1 MESPFYVTTPIYYVN
16 DEPHIGH
23 AYATVLADVLARYAR
38 LRGIETFFLT
48 GTDEHGQKVER
59 AAAER
64 DISPQQQADEMV
76 LRFQRAW
83 ERLHI
88 SNDDFIRTTEP
99 RHVRV
104 VQSVLQ
110 DLWERDEIYLGAYEG
125 WYCVPDERF
134 WTDKDLVDGNCPDC
148 GRPVERVEEA
158 NYFFRMGKYQDWLI
172 GYIEAHPDLIQPE
185 ARRNEVLGFLRQP
198 LGDLCISRPAARLSW
213 GIPLPFD
220 PAYVTYVW
228 FDALLNYV
236 TAAGYLS
243 DPERFER
250 LWPSVLH
257 LIGKDILT
265 THSVYWTTML
275 RAIGLPQPRAIFA
288 TGWWVYDGAKMSKS
302 LGNVVRPLDMA
313 DVYGVDAFRYFL
325 IRDMVLGRDA
335 EFTVER
341 IQQRYEGDL
350 ANDLGNLLHRLVN
363 MVGRY
368 CEGRI
373 PAPGDPGP
381 EEEALR
387 QRCLSLVDQTCA
399 QVDAMALTDAVGG
412 VMEVVGEIN
421 AYLERTAPWHQARA
435 RDTARVDTILYTA
448 AEALR
453 LCALLLWPVMPERM
467 AELWRRLGWTPPAGT
482 GWAGTRIPIRQPR
495 PYGADATQPVG
506 AGRAGTQIPIRQS
519 RPDGLPAPTQ
529 PPTLTGIYDPPGEG
543 KERPAAQGW
552 GQLEP
557 GAEVVPGPPLFPR
570 EV

>member
-23 AYATVLADVLARYAR
+23 AYTTVLADVLARYAR

-59 AAAER
+59 AAAAR
-64 DISPQQQADEMV
+64 GITPQQQADEMV

-110 DLWERDEIYLGAYEG
+110 TLWERDEIYLGTYEG

-158 NYFFRMGKYQDWLI
+158 NYFFRMSRYQDWLI
-172 GYIEAHPDLIQPE
+172 GYIEGRPDFIQPE

-198 LGDLCISRPAARLSW
+198 LGDLCISRPAARLGW

-243 DPERFER
+243 DPARFER

-341 IQQRYEGDL
+341 VRQRYEVDL
-350 ANDLGNLLHRLVN
+350 ANDLGNLVHRLVN
-363 MVGRY
+363 MAGRY

-373 PAPGDPGP
+373 PAPDEPGP

-387 QRCLSLVDQTCA
+387 ERCRSLVDQTFA
-399 QVDAMALTDAVGG
+399 RVDAMALTDGVGG

-421 AYLERTAPWHQARA
+421 AYLER
-435 RDTARVDTILYTA
+435 
-448 AEALR
+448 
-453 LCALLLWPVMPERM
+453 
-467 AELWRRLGWTPPAGT
+467 
-482 GWAGTRIPIRQPR
+482 
-495 PYGADATQPVG
+495 
-506 AGRAGTQIPIRQS
+506 
-519 RPDGLPAPTQ
+519 
-529 PPTLTGIYDPPGEG
+529 
-543 KERPAAQGW
+543 
-552 GQLEP
+552 
-557 GAEVVPGPPLFPR
+557 
-570 EV
+570 